1 LHQYEIIVVVLMCTA
16 FAAKLNF
23 KKLNSLSILFMPYKF
38 SEQQQIQILEPDN
51 LWIPEDNQK
60 IIEEVTRLISE
71 GKNNFVVNLN
81 EVPYVNSIGLSFLIS
96 ILTRARSAGGEVLIA
111 NVSDKIKQI
120 LLMTR
125 LQAMFMVTN
134 SVEEAVAHFSQ
145 LTKV

>member
-1 LHQYEIIVVVLMCTA
+1 MCTA
-16 FAAKLNF
+16 FAARLNF

>member
-1 LHQYEIIVVVLMCTA
+1 
-16 FAAKLNF
+16 
-23 KKLNSLSILFMPYKF
+23 MPYKIL
-38 SEQQQIQILEPDN
+38 EQQKIQILEPDN
-51 LWIPEDNQK
+51 LLIPEDNQK
-60 IIEEVTRLISE
+60 IIEEVTCLISE
-71 GKNNFVVNLN
+71 GKNNFVVNLS

-125 LQAMFMVTN
+125 LQAMFTVTN